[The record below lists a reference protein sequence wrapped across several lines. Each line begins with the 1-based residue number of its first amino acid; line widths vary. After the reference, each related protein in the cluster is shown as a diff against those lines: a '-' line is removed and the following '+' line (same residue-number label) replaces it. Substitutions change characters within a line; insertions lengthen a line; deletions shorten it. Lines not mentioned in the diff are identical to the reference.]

1 MQSEVYLSSHGQA
14 ARTIALRPCGSNRL
28 DPASQ
33 GNILYFSPHD
43 EHTQTGLLKVA
54 VRLEPAADFHQ
65 GFYRKVHSRPV
76 YGCLGLMHHANDTFI
91 ALVTGCSKVGDLR
104 MGESVYKIIAVK
116 FFSLT
121 GETPDEDMI
130 PAPVNPEYTSDT
142 EGPGLMPHPCRELE
156 KVLCNGGFY
165 FSPQFDLTRS
175 IQSRTLQLQ
184 EIRSAEANQ
193 NYDQSYLWNH
203 FMLSELLTFRSHLDE
218 QEREEMD
225 FGGLLVHV
233 IQGYVGCQPFRTATT
248 QGQISVISRLSSR
261 RAGTRYNTRGID
273 DNGNVANFV
282 ETETILSN
290 SEWCF
295 AYTQIRGSVP
305 VFWEQ
310 QGLQLASHKIQLSRG
325 SDATKPAVR
334 RHFEELIQKYEDVHI
349 IDLLGIKDQGEVT
362 LSQEYRGQVEALKP
376 ILKHIHMT
384 RFDYHSQVKGGNYE
398 QVQNLLQHIRGDSE
412 RYGYFY
418 HDLLSN
424 SIIQTQRGVFRTN
437 CLDCL
442 DRTNVIQSSLS
453 REATEYMIHSLFPQ
467 DSRFSSLMAIHSQ
480 LWGDNGDMLSKIY
493 TGTGALKSDVTRSGK
508 MSFASMLGDATKSIN
523 RFYINNFQDKD
534 RQEVIDILL
543 GKMSHQSPVT
553 IYDPVHDSI
562 ASEVKARLG
571 EYSQKVQID
580 VFVGTYNLNGK
591 PPSEETLD
599 PWLCFDKD
607 VPEPDLYVIGF
618 QEIVK
623 LTPKQIM
630 ATDEGKR
637 RVWEHEIERT
647 INRRGGARYAQLRS
661 GQLVG
666 AALMIYAKE
675 SSLPHIRNVECAIKK
690 TGMGG
695 MAGNKGAV
703 AIRMNYYETELCL
716 VTSHLASGQDNLQ
729 ERNNDFH
736 TINNG
741 LTFARGRNIASHD
754 IILWCG
760 DFNYRVDME
769 NDQIRALVSQGNYF
783 EIFRCDQLKRSID
796 YGEAFYGYKEGIIA
810 FAPTY
815 RYDIGTDNYDTS
827 EKYRAPAWT
836 DRILY
841 KGRDIYQTSYDRAE
855 FRTSDHRPV
864 MSMFVLELTMLDSQ
878 AKEKMEQTLYRNSS
892 IKTVASKEQQP
903 AGNGFTRDVEL
914 GGKLI
919 ASNQFGMPY
928 DRVPQST
935 GQKPSSE
942 SHQWWNDPLEDT
954 VKRVPSN
961 NKNPFEGDK
970 TITDTNGTSAKAA
983 PPRQGAS
990 SPTPS
995 TLAPRPA
1002 PSPPARK
1009 PAVDLLG
1016 DIDSSSPVLPV
1027 MSPNA
1032 GRGPDSNG
1040 AASPLPSVKK
1050 YAPPPPASRRTGLPT
1065 VLPASSVIHKDG
1077 AFRRPAPP
1085 PPRKYGF
1092 LRSAEGDKQDG
1103 TEEVDDDDDDD
1114 DIDDDTDSHVD
1125 ASSEPA
1131 LVDIPAHPVVFKQ
1144 DKTREIKEDKQ
1155 PQKEVVK
1162 KDDSKADRPSPK
1174 LRETETLFKPSQL
1187 KTQQPGTAATPF
1199 TNDRSTPIPNKVAE
1213 KNAAEIGI
1221 IRPTMSS
1228 VSSIS
1233 SNSSSTPASPVSLA
1247 TVAANKSKVLLP
1259 GLDPRGKGGSAR
1271 HAAIASMGLGLGS
1284 AGIEVPSKSDFGLES
1299 PSLPSVQQR
1308 TKEYNNKS
1316 AESESTTSSTAI
1328 TGGAHAGLPGK
1339 IAPKAKSAVTVVN
1352 KDDKAEEAAA
1362 PPPSV
1367 SELKKSFGPPA
1378 VNASSKPVGGGI
1390 STLTGVKQ
1398 TTVGSTAPVPPSA
1411 HTPGGDRHVQPV
1423 IPTVKPLSFTGSAAT
1438 TPATKAVAAVHSM
1451 GVAKVGGSHHH
1462 QPHGA
1467 TANKVKMAGLGTV
1480 QAASVFKLSGANQEQ
1495 QKSVSSPA
1503 VGTATMK
1510 SGAGGAKTIVKSEG
1524 LVEDVKP
1531 ASGSV
1536 KQAIASLKANTGTGT
1551 EDGGDGAGKKTTESG
1566 VGGEEEEEEEDEK
1579 VDAFAFWKSK

>member
-175 IQSRTLQLQ
+175 IQSRQ

-193 NYDQSYLWNH
+193 NYDQSYLWNY

-325 SDATKPAVR
+325 SDATRPAVR

-453 REATEYMIHSLFPQ
+453 REATEYLIHNLFPQ

-591 PPSEETLD
+591 PPSEETLE

-815 RYDIGTDNYDTS
+815 RYDIGSDNYDTS

-914 GGKLI
+914 
-919 ASNQFGMPY
+919 
-928 DRVPQST
+928 
-935 GQKPSSE
+935 
-942 SHQWWNDPLEDT
+942 
-954 VKRVPSN
+954 
-961 NKNPFEGDK
+961 
-970 TITDTNGTSAKAA
+970 
-983 PPRQGAS
+983 
-990 SPTPS
+990 
-995 TLAPRPA
+995 
-1002 PSPPARK
+1002 
-1009 PAVDLLG
+1009 
-1016 DIDSSSPVLPV
+1016 
-1027 MSPNA
+1027 
-1032 GRGPDSNG
+1032 
-1040 AASPLPSVKK
+1040 
-1050 YAPPPPASRRTGLPT
+1050 
-1065 VLPASSVIHKDG
+1065 
-1077 AFRRPAPP
+1077 
-1085 PPRKYGF
+1085 
-1092 LRSAEGDKQDG
+1092 
-1103 TEEVDDDDDDD
+1103 
-1114 DIDDDTDSHVD
+1114 
-1125 ASSEPA
+1125 
-1131 LVDIPAHPVVFKQ
+1131 
-1144 DKTREIKEDKQ
+1144 
-1155 PQKEVVK
+1155 
-1162 KDDSKADRPSPK
+1162 
-1174 LRETETLFKPSQL
+1174 
-1187 KTQQPGTAATPF
+1187 
-1199 TNDRSTPIPNKVAE
+1199 
-1213 KNAAEIGI
+1213 
-1221 IRPTMSS
+1221 
-1228 VSSIS
+1228 
-1233 SNSSSTPASPVSLA
+1233 
-1247 TVAANKSKVLLP
+1247 
-1259 GLDPRGKGGSAR
+1259 
-1271 HAAIASMGLGLGS
+1271 
-1284 AGIEVPSKSDFGLES
+1284 
-1299 PSLPSVQQR
+1299 
-1308 TKEYNNKS
+1308 
-1316 AESESTTSSTAI
+1316 
-1328 TGGAHAGLPGK
+1328 
-1339 IAPKAKSAVTVVN
+1339 
-1352 KDDKAEEAAA
+1352 
-1362 PPPSV
+1362 
-1367 SELKKSFGPPA
+1367 
-1378 VNASSKPVGGGI
+1378 
-1390 STLTGVKQ
+1390 
-1398 TTVGSTAPVPPSA
+1398 
-1411 HTPGGDRHVQPV
+1411 
-1423 IPTVKPLSFTGSAAT
+1423 
-1438 TPATKAVAAVHSM
+1438 
-1451 GVAKVGGSHHH
+1451 
-1462 QPHGA
+1462 
-1467 TANKVKMAGLGTV
+1467 
-1480 QAASVFKLSGANQEQ
+1480 
-1495 QKSVSSPA
+1495 
-1503 VGTATMK
+1503 
-1510 SGAGGAKTIVKSEG
+1510 
-1524 LVEDVKP
+1524 
-1531 ASGSV
+1531 
-1536 KQAIASLKANTGTGT
+1536 
-1551 EDGGDGAGKKTTESG
+1551 
-1566 VGGEEEEEEEDEK
+1566 
-1579 VDAFAFWKSK
+1579 

>member
-28 DPASQ
+28 DPAAQ

-54 VRLEPAADFHQ
+54 VRLEPAKDFHQ

-76 YGCLGLMHHANDTFI
+76 YGCLGFMHHANDTFI
-91 ALVTGCSKVGDLR
+91 ALVTGCIKVGDLR

-130 PAPVNPEYTSDT
+130 PAPVNPEAN
-142 EGPGLMPHPCRELE
+142 ENEEPVLMPHPCRELE

-175 IQSRTLQLQ
+175 IQTLQLQ
-184 EIRSAEANQ
+184 EKQSAESSQ

-203 FMLSELLTFRSHLDE
+203 FMLSELLTFRSHLVE
-218 QEREEMD
+218 QEREELD
-225 FGGLLVHV
+225 FSGLLVHV

-290 SEWCF
+290 AEWCF

-310 QGLQLASHKIQLSRG
+310 QGLQLTSHKIQLSRG

-334 RHFEELIQKYEDVHI
+334 RHFEELIQKYGDVHI
-349 IDLLGIKDQGEVT
+349 IDLLGTKDQGEIT
-362 LSQEYRGQVEALKP
+362 LSQEYRGQVENVSP
-376 ILKHIHMT
+376 SLKHLHMT

-398 QVQNLLQHIRGDSE
+398 QVQSLLQHIRGDSE

-418 HDLLSN
+418 HDLHSN

-453 REATEYMIHSLFPQ
+453 KEATEYLIHNLFPQ

-591 PPSEETLD
+591 PPSGESLE

-637 RVWEHEIERT
+637 RVWEQEIEKT
-647 INRRGGARYAQLRS
+647 INRRGGVRYAQLRS

-703 AIRMNYYETELCL
+703 AIRMKYYETELCL
-716 VTSHLASGQDNLQ
+716 VTSHLASGQENLQ

-741 LTFARGRNIASHD
+741 LSFARGRTIASHN

-841 KGRDIYQTSYDRAE
+841 KGYDIYQTSYDRAE

-864 MSMFVLELTMLDSQ
+864 MSMFVLELTMLDSE
-878 AKEKMEQTLYRNSS
+878 AKERMEQTLYRNSS
-892 IKTVASKEQQP
+892 VKTVGSKEMK
-903 AGNGFTRDVEL
+903 GNGFTRDVEL
-914 GGKLI
+914 GGKLV
-919 ASNQFGMPY
+919 ASNQYGMTY
-928 DRVPQST
+928 DRVPHQST
-935 GQKPSSE
+935 GPKPSSD

-954 VKRVPSN
+954 VKRIPSN

-970 TITDTNGTSAKAA
+970 TITDTSGANSKAA
-983 PPRQGAS
+983 
-990 SPTPS
+990 
-995 TLAPRPA
+995 APRPGVASPGPSSLASRPA
-1002 PSPPARK
+1002 PAPPAKK

-1016 DIDSSSPVLPV
+1016 DIDSSSPVQSV
-1027 MSPNA
+1027 MAPTT
-1032 GRGPDSNG
+1032 GRSTGSNG
-1040 AASPLPSVKK
+1040 TVSPLPSVKK
-1050 YAPPPPASRRTGLPT
+1050 NAPPPPASRRTGLPPL
-1065 VLPASSVIHKDG
+1065 LPASSVIHKDG

-1085 PPRKYGF
+1085 PPKKNGAVGD
-1092 LRSAEGDKQDG
+1092 SAGGRRDD
-1103 TEEVDDDDDDD
+1103 TDDDDDDD
-1114 DIDDDTDSHVD
+1114 DDDDTDSYVD
-1125 ASSEPA
+1125 ASSEPPA
-1131 LVDIPAHPVVFKQ
+1131 DIPVKSIVLKQ
-1144 DKTREIKEDKQ
+1144 DKTREIKEE
-1155 PQKEVVK
+1155 QKDVVK
-1162 KDDSKADRPSPK
+1162 KDDSKETRPSPQ
-1174 LRETETLFKPSQL
+1174 LGETETLLKPSQL
-1187 KTQQPGTAATPF
+1187 KKQQPGTAGTPFATPS
-1199 TNDRSTPIPNKVAE
+1199 NHISEKPNASKVAE
-1213 KNAAEIGI
+1213 KKAADVGI
-1221 IRPTMSS
+1221 IRPTLSS
-1228 VSSIS
+1228 NSSIS
-1233 SNSSSTPASPVSLA
+1233 SISSTTPAAPVSLA

-1259 GLDPRGKGGSAR
+1259 GLDPRGGVHKGGGRHPLDSAGS
-1271 HAAIASMGLGLGS
+1271 IASMGLGLGS
-1284 AGIEVPSKSDFGLES
+1284 ADVEASLQSDTATES
-1299 PSLPSVQQR
+1299 TSLPTVLQR

-1316 AESESTTSSTAI
+1316 VESDHRTVS
-1328 TGGAHAGLPGK
+1328 GGAGK
-1339 IAPKAKSAVTVVN
+1339 IAPKVNSSSRSVVVVGKEDN
-1352 KDDKAEEAAA
+1352 SEEPAT

-1367 SELKKSFGPPA
+1367 SALKKTFGPA
-1378 VNASSKPVGGGI
+1378 VNTSSKPGGI
-1390 STLTGVKQ
+1390 S
-1398 TTVGSTAPVPPSA
+1398 GSTPSPHTSAKLASAGSPTPTAASA
-1411 HTPGGDRHVQPV
+1411 HGPGTGHQVLPV
-1423 IPTVKPLSFTGSAAT
+1423 IPMVKPLSFSGGAT
-1438 TPATKAVAAVHSM
+1438 TTTKTVAPMSSST
-1451 GVAKVGGSHHH
+1451 KVGGSTHHG
-1462 QPHGA
+1462 PS
-1467 TANKVKMAGLGTV
+1467 ANKVKMAGLGSP
-1480 QAASVFKLSGANQEQ
+1480 QAASVFKPSTAEQ
-1495 QKSVSSPA
+1495 PSPVSSSA
-1503 VGTATMK
+1503 RATTATTTNGGN
-1510 SGAGGAKTIVKSEG
+1510 SAGGKKIVTSEG
-1524 LVEDVKP
+1524 SVEDVKP

-1536 KQAIASLKANTGTGT
+1536 KQAIAALKANTGSTATDASSESSEGGKKAT
-1551 EDGGDGAGKKTTESG
+1551 PGGAGGD
-1566 VGGEEEEEEEDEK
+1566 VEEVEDEK

>member
-14 ARTIALRPCGSNRL
+14 ARTIALRPCGTNRL
-28 DPASQ
+28 DPSSQ

-91 ALVTGCSKVGDLR
+91 ALVTGCTKVGDLR
-104 MGESVYKIIAVK
+104 MSESVYKIIAVK

-130 PAPVNPEYTSDT
+130 PAPVNPEYASDT

-175 IQSRTLQLQ
+175 IQSRQ
-184 EIRSAEANQ
+184 EKHSAETNQ

-218 QEREEMD
+218 QEREELD

-290 SEWCF
+290 PEWCF

-325 SDATKPAVR
+325 SDATKPAVK

-349 IDLLGIKDQGEVT
+349 IDLLGIKDQGEIT

-376 ILKHIHMT
+376 ILKHLHMT

-398 QVQNLLQHIRGDSE
+398 QVQSLLQHIRGDSE

-453 REATEYMIHSLFPQ
+453 REATEYLIHNLFPQ

-480 LWGDNGDMLSKIY
+480 LWADNGDMLSKIY

-591 PPSEETLD
+591 PPSEETLE

-892 IKTVASKEQQP
+892 ARTVAIKEQQP

-919 ASNQFGMPY
+919 ASNQFVMPY

-942 SHQWWNDPLEDT
+942 SHQWWNDPLEGT
-954 VKRVPSN
+954 VKRIPSN
-961 NKNPFEGDK
+961 KKNPFEGDK
-970 TITDTNGTSAKAA
+970 TITDTNGASPKAV
-983 PPRQGAS
+983 PPRQGAGSPIPS
-990 SPTPS
+990 S
-995 TLAPRPA
+995 LASRPA

-1009 PAVDLLG
+1009 PTVDLLG
-1016 DIDSSSPVLPV
+1016 DIDDSSPVLPI
-1027 MSPNA
+1027 MSPTA
-1032 GRGPDSNG
+1032 GREPSSNG
-1040 AASPLPSVKK
+1040 TISPLPSVKK

-1065 VLPASSVIHKDG
+1065 ILPASSVIHKDG

-1085 PPRKYGF
+1085 PPKKYGF
-1092 LRSAEGDKQDG
+1092 LRG
-1103 TEEVDDDDDDD
+1103 TEGNKQNGTEDDNDDDDDDD
-1114 DIDDDTDSHVD
+1114 DTDAYVD
-1125 ASSEPA
+1125 AKSEPA
-1131 LVDIPAHPVVFKQ
+1131 LVDIPTNPVVFKQ
-1144 DKTREIKEDKQ
+1144 DKTREIKEKQ
-1155 PQKEVVK
+1155 PQKEIVK
-1162 KDDSKADRPSPK
+1162 KDESKADHPSPK
-1174 LRETETLFKPSQL
+1174 LHEAETLFKPSQL
-1187 KTQQPGTAATPF
+1187 KSHQPGTAGALF
-1199 TNDRSTPIPNKVAE
+1199 TSDKSTPVPNKIVE
-1213 KNAAEIGI
+1213 KKAVEFGI
-1221 IRPTMSS
+1221 IRPTLSS
-1228 VSSIS
+1228 ASSIS
-1233 SNSSSTPASPVSLA
+1233 SNSSSTPPSSVSLA

-1259 GLDPRGKGGSAR
+1259 GLDPRGKGGSGR
-1271 HAAIASMGLGLGS
+1271 HPAIASMGLGLGS
-1284 AGIEVPSKSDFGLES
+1284 AGIETPSKSDSASES
-1299 PSLPSVQQR
+1299 PSLPNVQQR

-1316 AESESTTSSTAI
+1316 AESESTTSSTAM
-1328 TGGAHAGLPGK
+1328 TGGANVGLTGK
-1339 IAPKAKSAVTVVN
+1339 IAPKVKNAMTMVN
-1352 KDDKAEEAAA
+1352 KEDKLEESTTS
-1362 PPPSV
+1362 PPSV
-1367 SELKKSFGPPA
+1367 SELKKSFGSPTD
-1378 VNASSKPVGGGI
+1378 NTSSKPVGGGI
-1390 STLTGVKQ
+1390 STPTGVKLASIDS
-1398 TTVGSTAPVPPSA
+1398 TTPSA
-1411 HTPGGDRHVQPV
+1411 HTPGSDRQVLPV
-1423 IPTVKPLSFTGSAAT
+1423 IPMVKPLSFAGSAGT
-1438 TPATKAVAAVHSM
+1438 TSVTKTVPAVSSVGVATKI
-1451 GVAKVGGSHHH
+1451 GGSHH
-1462 QPHGA
+1462 QHGA
-1467 TANKVKMAGLGTV
+1467 AANKIKMAGLGSP
-1480 QAASVFKLSGANQEQ
+1480 QAASIFKPSLADQEH
-1495 QKSVSSPA
+1495 QKLISSP
-1503 VGTATMK
+1503 TAATAK
-1510 SGAGGAKTIVKSEG
+1510 ATTTTTTSGAGGAKKIVKSDG
-1524 LVEDVKP
+1524 SVEDVKP

-1536 KQAIASLKANTGTGT
+1536 KQAIAALKANTEAGT
-1551 EDGGDGAGKKTTESG
+1551 EEGSDGAGKKASARG
-1566 VGGEEEEEEEDEK
+1566 DGEEAEDDK